1 MKNIGTRINNWF
13 EKLDGQWR
21 AMPVKKQQRY
31 TILLFVSYALLSTIV
46 ILKVC
51 YDVSKSDSSLII
63 EHIKNPV
70 IQKNKSLVYPLDS
83 LSTILKRRNYGR

>member
-1 MKNIGTRINNWF
+1 MKNLGTRINNWF

-31 TILLFVSYALLSTIV
+31 TILLFISYALLSTIV

-83 LSTILKRRNYGR
+83 LSTILKR

>member
-1 MKNIGTRINNWF
+1 MKNLGTRINNWF

-31 TILLFVSYALLSTIV
+31 TILLFISYALLSTFV
-46 ILKVC
+46 IIKVC

>member
-1 MKNIGTRINNWF
+1 MKNLGTRINNWF

-31 TILLFVSYALLSTIV
+31 TILLFISYALLSTIV

-83 LSTILKRRNYGR
+83 LSTILQRRNYGR

>member
-1 MKNIGTRINNWF
+1 MKNLGTRINNWF

-31 TILLFVSYALLSTIV
+31 TILLFISYALLSTIV

-63 EHIKNPV
+63 EHIKKPV

-83 LSTILKRRNYGR
+83 LSTILKRRNYER

>member
-1 MKNIGTRINNWF
+1 MKNLGTRINNWF

-31 TILLFVSYALLSTIV
+31 TILLFISYALLSTIV

>member
-1 MKNIGTRINNWF
+1 MKNLGTRINNWF

-31 TILLFVSYALLSTIV
+31 TILLFISYALLSTIV

-63 EHIKNPV
+63 EHIKNLLYRK
-70 IQKNKSLVYPLDS
+70 ISH
-83 LSTILKRRNYGR
+83 

>member
-1 MKNIGTRINNWF
+1 MKNLGTRINNWF
-13 EKLDGQWR
+13 IKLDGQWR

-31 TILLFVSYALLSTIV
+31 TILLFISYALLSTIV

-83 LSTILKRRNYGR
+83 LSTILKR

>member
-1 MKNIGTRINNWF
+1 MKNLGTRINNWF

-31 TILLFVSYALLSTIV
+31 MILLFISYALLSTIV

-51 YDVSKSDSSLII
+51 YDVSKSDSSIII

>member
-31 TILLFVSYALLSTIV
+31 TILLFISYALLSTIV

>member
-1 MKNIGTRINNWF
+1 MKNLGTRINNWF

-21 AMPVKKQQRY
+21 VMPVKKQQRY
-31 TILLFVSYALLSTIV
+31 TILLFISYALLSTIV

>member
-1 MKNIGTRINNWF
+1 MKNLGTRINNWF

-31 TILLFVSYALLSTIV
+31 TILLFISYALLSTIV
-46 ILKVC
+46 IIKVC

>member
-1 MKNIGTRINNWF
+1 MKNLGRRINNWF
-13 EKLDGQWR
+13 EKLDVQWQ

-31 TILLFVSYALLSTIV
+31 TILLVISYALLSTIV

-51 YDVSKSDSSLII
+51 YDVSKSDSSIII
-63 EHIKNPV
+63 EHIENPI